1 MSGAAFNRPLRV
13 LSREKAENEAGS
25 ERVAASDAIEDFK
38 IFTIFRLVKLAIAI
52 ADRSPIVQ
60 GGSFCLAQSGGN
72 HVEWV
77 IFHNL
82 DDHLLER
89 IYFELGMMLIKTGDL
104 VSDCGGEVFFIAQ
117 HYVHV
122 RCDAAIDL
130 LCLLF
135 AAGGFP

>member
-1 MSGAAFNRPLRV
+1 MSGAAFNRQLRV

-60 GGSFCLAQSGGN
+60 GGSFCFAQSGVN

-82 DDHLLER
+82 DDHLPER
-89 IYFELGMMLIKTGDL
+89 IYFDVGMVLITTG
-104 VSDCGGEVFFIAQ
+104 
-117 HYVHV
+117 
-122 RCDAAIDL
+122 
-130 LCLLF
+130 
-135 AAGGFP
+135 